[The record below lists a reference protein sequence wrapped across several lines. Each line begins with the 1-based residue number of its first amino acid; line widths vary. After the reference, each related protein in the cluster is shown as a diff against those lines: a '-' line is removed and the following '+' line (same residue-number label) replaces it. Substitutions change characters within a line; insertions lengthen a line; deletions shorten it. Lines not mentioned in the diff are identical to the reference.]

1 MSAQSPYEKLGV
13 SEGATFEEIQTARTR
28 LVEELAGDQRKISEI
43 EAAYDSVLMERLR
56 LRQEGKIKVP
66 DRIRFP
72 EKLATPAPV
81 ETPAPANQSAQW
93 LKSLIDQPSARDI
106 VIPGMTMAA
115 LGTLV
120 YFSPTNAV
128 LQMAMALAT
137 GSTLYF
143 LYRKERKLG
152 RSVLLGIVGLLL
164 GFAIG
169 GVAYTFLA
177 PYLGALVLTNEVLI
191 SLVTFLVL
199 WLVSSF
205 TK

>member
-13 SEGATFEEIQTARTR
+13 SEGATFEEIQTARSR
-28 LVEELAGDQRKISEI
+28 LIEELAGDQRKISEI

-72 EKLATPAPV
+72 EKLVPPAQTESPAPKS
-81 ETPAPANQSAQW
+81 QSGQW
-93 LKSLIDQPSARDI
+93 LRSLIDQPSSTDI
-106 VIPGMTMAA
+106 AIPGAAMTG
-115 LGTLV
+115 LGALV
-120 YFSPTNAV
+120 YFYPQDSV

-137 GSTLYF
+137 GGALFF

-152 RSVLLGIVGLLL
+152 RSILLGVSGLLL

-169 GVAYTFLA
+169 GVAFTLIQ
-177 PYLGALVLTNEVLI
+177 PYVPLPPNEVFI

-199 WLVSSF
+199 WIVSSF
-205 TK
+205 IK

>member
-13 SEGATFEEIQTARTR
+13 SEGATFEEIQTARAR

-72 EKLATPAPV
+72 EKLAAPTPV
-81 ETPAPANQSAQW
+81 ETPAPTKQSAQW
-93 LKSLIDQPSARDI
+93 LRNLVDQPSFRDI
-106 VIPGMTMAA
+106 AIPGVTMTG
-115 LGTLV
+115 LGALV
-120 YFSPTNAV
+120 YFSPTDAV
-128 LQMAMALAT
+128 LQIAMALAT

-152 RSVLLGIVGLLL
+152 RSVLLGVAGLLL

-169 GVAYTFLA
+169 GVAYTFLQ
-177 PYLGALVLTNEVLI
+177 PYLGALLLSNEVLI

>member
-1 MSAQSPYEKLGV
+1 MSTQNPYEKLGV
-13 SEGATFEEIQTARTR
+13 SEGATFEEIQTAKVR

-72 EKLATPAPV
+72 EKLAAPPPA
-81 ETPAPANQSAQW
+81 ETPAPKNQSAQW
-93 LKSLIDQPSARDI
+93 LRNLIDQPSARDI
-106 VIPGMTMAA
+106 VIPGITMAG
-115 LGTLV
+115 LGALV
-120 YFSPTNAV
+120 YFSPTDAV
-128 LQMAMALAT
+128 LQIAMALAT

-143 LYRKERKLG
+143 VYRKERRLG
-152 RSVLLGIVGLLL
+152 RSILLGVAGLLL
-164 GFAIG
+164 GFALG
-169 GVAYTFLA
+169 GIAYTFLQ
-177 PYLGALVLTNEVLI
+177 PSLSALLLSNEVLI

>member
-13 SEGATFEEIQTARTR
+13 SEGATFEEIQTARAR

-72 EKLATPAPV
+72 EKLAVPAPV
-81 ETPAPANQSAQW
+81 ETPTPTTRSAQW
-93 LKSLIDQPSARDI
+93 LKNLVDRPNISDI
-106 VIPGMTMAA
+106 AIPGITMAG
-115 LGTLV
+115 LGALV
-120 YFSPTNAV
+120 YFSPTDAV
-128 LQMAMALAT
+128 LQIAMALAT

-152 RSVLLGIVGLLL
+152 RSVLLGVAGLLV

-169 GVAYTFLA
+169 GVAYTFLQ
-177 PYLGALVLTNEVLI
+177 PYLGGLFSNEVLI

>member
-13 SEGATFEEIQTARTR
+13 SEGATFEEIQTARAR

-72 EKLATPAPV
+72 EKLVQATPA
-81 ETPAPANQSAQW
+81 ETPAPAKKSTQW
-93 LKSLIDQPSARDI
+93 LTNLIDQPSAQDI
-106 VIPGMTMAA
+106 AFPGVGMAG
-115 LGTLV
+115 LGALV
-120 YFSPTNAV
+120 YLSPTDQV
-128 LQMAMALAT
+128 LQIAMALAT
-137 GSTLYF
+137 GTTLYF

-152 RSVLLGIVGLLL
+152 RAILLGVGGLLL

-169 GVAYTFLA
+169 GAAYTLLL
-177 PYLGALVLTNEVLI
+177 PSLPMLPSNEIVI

>member
-13 SEGATFEEIQTARTR
+13 SEGATFEEIQTARAR
-28 LVEELAGDQRKISEI
+28 LVEELAGDQRKIAEV

-72 EKLATPAPV
+72 EKLVQATPT
-81 ETPAPANQSAQW
+81 ETPAPASKSNQW
-93 LKSLIDQPSARDI
+93 LMSLIDQPSTQDI
-106 VIPGMTMAA
+106 AFPGVAMVG

-120 YFSPTNAV
+120 YLYPTDQV
-128 LQMAMALAT
+128 LQVSMALAT
-137 GSTLYF
+137 GTALYF
-143 LYRKERKLG
+143 LFRKERKLG
-152 RSVLLGIVGLLL
+152 RAVLLGVAGLLV

-169 GVAYTFLA
+169 GVAYTLLQ
-177 PYLGALVLTNEVLI
+177 PSVPMLPPNEIFI

-199 WLVSSF
+199 WVVSSF

>member
-1 MSAQSPYEKLGV
+1 MSSQSPYEKLGV
-13 SEGATFEEIQTARTR
+13 SEGATFEEIQTARAR
-28 LVEELAGDQRKISEI
+28 LVEELAGDQRKISEV

-72 EKLATPAPV
+72 EKLVQATPS
-81 ETPAPANQSAQW
+81 ETPAPTAKSNQW
-93 LKSLIDQPSARDI
+93 LLSLIDQPSIQDI
-106 VIPGMTMAA
+106 AFPAVGMAG
-115 LGTLV
+115 LGALV
-120 YFSPTNAV
+120 YFYPTDQV
-128 LQMAMALAT
+128 LQIAMALAT
-137 GSTLYF
+137 GTTLYF

-152 RSVLLGIVGLLL
+152 RAILLGVTGLLL

-169 GVAYTFLA
+169 GVAYTLLL
-177 PYLGALVLTNEVLI
+177 PSLPMLPSNEIVI

>member
-13 SEGATFEEIQTARTR
+13 SEGATFEEIQTARAR
-28 LVEELAGDQRKISEI
+28 LVEELAGDQRKISEV

-72 EKLATPAPV
+72 EKLV
-81 ETPAPANQSAQW
+81 QPAPAATETTATKSTQW
-93 LKSLIDQPSARDI
+93 LKSLIDQPTGRDI
-106 VIPGMTMAA
+106 AIPGVTMGG
-115 LGTLV
+115 LGALV
-120 YFSPTNAV
+120 YLSPTDQV

-137 GSTLYF
+137 GTALYF
-143 LYRKERKLG
+143 IYRKERKLG
-152 RSVLLGIVGLLL
+152 RSILLAVSGLLL

-169 GVAYTFLA
+169 GIAYTLLQ
-177 PYLGALVLTNEVLI
+177 PALPMLPSNEILI

>member
-13 SEGATFEEIQTARTR
+13 SEGATFEEIQTARAR
-28 LVEELAGDQRKISEI
+28 LVEELAGDQRKISEV

-72 EKLATPAPV
+72 EKLVQATPT
-81 ETPAPANQSAQW
+81 ETPAPTAKSNQW
-93 LKSLIDQPSARDI
+93 LSSLIDQPSVQDI
-106 VIPGMTMAA
+106 AFPAVGMAG
-115 LGTLV
+115 LGALV
-120 YFSPTNAV
+120 YFYPTDQV
-128 LQMAMALAT
+128 LQIAMALAT
-137 GSTLYF
+137 GTTLYF

-152 RSVLLGIVGLLL
+152 RAILLGVTGLLL

-169 GVAYTFLA
+169 GVAYTLLL
-177 PYLGALVLTNEVLI
+177 PSLPWLPSNEIVI

>member
-13 SEGATFEEIQTARTR
+13 SEGATFEEIQTARAQ

-72 EKLATPAPV
+72 EKLVQPAPS
-81 ETPAPANQSAQW
+81 ETPAPAKKSAQW
-93 LKSLIDQPSARDI
+93 LTNLIDQPSIQDI
-106 VIPGMTMAA
+106 AFPGVGLVG
-115 LGTLV
+115 LGALV
-120 YFSPTNAV
+120 YLYPTDQV
-128 LQMAMALAT
+128 LQIAMALAT
-137 GSTLYF
+137 GTTLYF

-152 RSVLLGIVGLLL
+152 RAILLGVAGLLL

-169 GVAYTFLA
+169 GAAYTFLS
-177 PYLGALVLTNEVLI
+177 PALPMLPSNEIVI